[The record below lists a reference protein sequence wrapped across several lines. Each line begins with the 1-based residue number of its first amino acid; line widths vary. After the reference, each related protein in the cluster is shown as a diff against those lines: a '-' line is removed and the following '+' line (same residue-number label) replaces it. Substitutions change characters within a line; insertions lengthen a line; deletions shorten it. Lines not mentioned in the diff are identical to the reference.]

1 MSEWDKPLYWLHGEV
16 KTPPFSSAAR
26 MDAGVLLRRLQQGR
40 KLSMPHSRPM
50 PAIGPR
56 CPELRIRD
64 ERQTWRIFYR
74 IDSNAV
80 LIAAVAKKKTQKTPK
95 AILDACKR
103 RLAQYDQDFEET
115 T

>member
-1 MSEWDKPLYWLHGEV
+1 MSALVCRIWYSGVVSEGNKTLVWLHGEV

-26 MDAGVLLRRLQQGR
+26 
-40 KLSMPHSRPM
+40 
-50 PAIGPR
+50 
-56 CPELRIRD
+56 ELRIRD
-64 ERQTWRIFYR
+64 GRQTWRIFYR
-74 IDSNAV
+74 LDSNAV
-80 LIAAVAKKKTQKTPK
+80 LVAAVAKKKTQKTPK